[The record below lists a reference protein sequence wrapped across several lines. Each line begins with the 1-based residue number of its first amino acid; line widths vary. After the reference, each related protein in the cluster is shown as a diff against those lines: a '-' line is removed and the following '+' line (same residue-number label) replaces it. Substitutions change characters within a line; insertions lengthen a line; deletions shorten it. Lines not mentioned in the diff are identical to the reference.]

1 MAAKRDYYKVLGVD
15 RNADDAAL
23 KKAYRKLA
31 KKYHPDSNKD
41 NPNAEEM
48 FKEASEAYAV
58 LSDKEKR
65 KMYDQFG
72 HAAFDGSMGSGG
84 YGGSAGWSPFGG
96 QGWTGGRSAD
106 GTQYWSYTSTGGG
119 PGMDVDI
126 DDLLNRAFGSR
137 GGFNTRSGSSRGSSG
152 YSSSGNTY
160 SSFRGSAGQRYGGSA
175 GGFGGQTRGAAAG
188 QGDGDVNATI
198 NIPYDVAVLGGEV
211 DLQTSSGK
219 LRCKIKPGTQSGS
232 KLRFKGKGHPK
243 VTNPNDRGDLYV
255 TVQIKVPQRLTE
267 EAKQKLREYARLV
280 K

>member
-41 NPNAEEM
+41 NPNAEEK

-72 HAAFDGSMGSGG
+72 H
-84 YGGSAGWSPFGG
+84 G

-255 TVQIKVPQRLTE
+255 TVQIKVSRVVRDE
-267 EAKQKLREYARLV
+267 E
-280 K
+280 